1 MSMSTSITLGNAS
14 YGFREYGLRQFF
26 EASKKIGITEVEIDS
41 GWLVGEA
48 QNAICVDAGAEE
60 IKRVRDLAAEIGVN
74 IAVLG
79 SGAAVALEGDVAT
92 DLSANIKKVIDLA
105 DALDARVI
113 RVFTEHDFTH
123 SQHYT
128 LPAERVCDYLYE
140 TLAVAFNSIGEYA
153 GQKSVRIAIENH
165 GGTSATGKKLKKL
178 LDMVTFDSVG
188 VTYDPANF
196 AYGGEDPYQALL
208 AVKDRVFYTHWKDV
222 ARSDKKIEYC
232 AFGEGN
238 IDWPPIIRTLLDEF
252 QGIWAIE
259 YERKVDSTL
268 ETLMEGTRQSIDNL
282 QSVID
287 RVKQD

>member
-1 MSMSTSITLGNAS
+1 MTMSTSITLGNAS

-26 EASKKIGITEVEIDS
+26 EASKEIGIAEVEIDA

-48 QNAICVDAGAEE
+48 QNAISVDAGAEE
-60 IKRVRDLAAEIGVN
+60 VKRVGDLAAKVGVH
-74 IAVLG
+74 IAALG

-92 DLSANIKKVIDLA
+92 DLSADIKKVIDLA

-128 LPAERVCDYLYE
+128 LPAERVSDALYE
-140 TLAVAFNSIGEYA
+140 SLAAAFNTIGEYA
-153 GQKSVRIAIENH
+153 AQKNVRIAIENH
-165 GGTSATGKKLKKL
+165 GGTSATGEKLKRL
-178 LDMVTFDSVG
+178 LDMVPHDAVG

-208 AVKDRVFYTHWKDV
+208 AVKDRVLYTHWKDV
-222 ARSDKKIEYC
+222 ERSDEKIEYR

-268 ETLMEGTRQSIDNL
+268 ETLMQGARQSINNL
-282 QSVID
+282 QSAID
-287 RVKQD
+287 RVKQS